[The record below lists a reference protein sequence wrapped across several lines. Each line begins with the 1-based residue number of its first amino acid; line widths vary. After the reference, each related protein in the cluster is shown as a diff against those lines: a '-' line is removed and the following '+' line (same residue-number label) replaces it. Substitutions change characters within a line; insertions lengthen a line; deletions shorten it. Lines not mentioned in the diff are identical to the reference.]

1 MLLEFVQEIE
11 GVNTEFRQLDVHLD
25 WEPAKSSDVRF
36 MSQQRHLFGIFLHNP
51 KATMR
56 TTHPIVLGASI
67 VKKVDNVGILP
78 VFGHTIPHTS
88 YAIFAGVE

>member
-1 MLLEFVQEIE
+1 MTFNHIVRLKSFASFE
-11 GVNTEFRQLDVHLD
+11 GFN
-25 WEPAKSSDVRF
+25 
-36 MSQQRHLFGIFLHNP
+36 HLFGIFLHNP